1 MPPLQSPAAFVDYL
15 RDHGNDL
22 TAPARA
28 LMPEIDDV
36 LDEIARAPGTLLARL
51 SGAGPTAFGL
61 YASGFAALAAAREI
75 ALRRPEW
82 WVQPVWLG

>member
-1 MPPLQSPAAFVDYL
+1 MPPLQNPAALIDYL
-15 RDHGNDL
+15 RDNGNDL

-28 LMPEIDDV
+28 LLPVIDDV
-36 LDEIARAPGTLLARL
+36 LEELARAPGTLLARL

-61 YASGFAALAAAREI
+61 YASGFTALAAAREV
-75 ALRRPEW
+75 ALRRPGW